1 MISNVEK
8 NNVQSK
14 SFAFDDFK
22 FVKKLMKS
30 FIENEKYET
39 FKTFLKVFNDFSKI
53 ENYVI
58 NNTRI
63 DCSRVEIKNKIYL
76 NCNRE
81 KKFKNESVDKRNVVS
96 KRIDC
101 SFYAIDVF
109 NKKNK

>member
-8 NNVQSK
+8 NNIQSK
-14 SFAFDDFK
+14 NFAFDDFE

-30 FIENEKYET
+30 FVKNEKYEILET
-39 FKTFLKVFNDFSKI
+39 LLRVFNNFSKI

-63 DCSRVEIKNKIYL
+63 DRSRVKIKNKMYL

-109 NKKNK
+109 NEKNK

>member
-1 MISNVEK
+1 MISSVEK
-8 NNVQSK
+8 NDVQSK
-14 SFAFDDFK
+14 NFAFDDFE

-30 FIENEKYET
+30 FVKNEKYEILEI
-39 FKTFLKVFNDFSKI
+39 FLKIFNDFSKI

-63 DCSRVEIKNKIYL
+63 DRSRVKIKNKMYL

-109 NKKNK
+109 NEKNK

>member
-8 NNVQSK
+8 NDAQSK
-14 SFAFDDFK
+14 SFAFDDFE
-22 FVKKLMKS
+22 FVKKLIKS
-30 FIENEKYET
+30 SIKDEKYEILEI
-39 FKTFLKVFNDFSKI
+39 FLRVFNDFSKI

-63 DCSRVEIKNKIYL
+63 DRSRAKIKNKIYL
-76 NCNRE
+76 NCNRK

-101 SFYAIDVF
+101 FFYAIDVF
-109 NKKNK
+109 NEKNK